1 MVAKWRGIS
10 AVLAITLALGIGVN
24 TAIFSVLN
32 GWLLRPLPVPTPEQ
46 ITVVAFQPKE
56 TSDSKFSYPDLVDF
70 EKQAGTFS
78 SLFAFAVGGAGLS
91 ADGVASEFAYS
102 AVTGNYFS
110 ALGVKPLLG
119 RLLLPGEGEKPGEEL
134 LVVLGYAFWQKR
146 FGGDAG
152 LVGKRVLVEW
162 KAGDGYWGHAKGVSR
177 HLVCFR
183 HGWLP
188 FAQCSA
194 ANPGLERVLD
204 RPPRPGIDGAR
215 TVEARHRP
223 LRRRRVP

>member
-1 MVAKWRGIS
+1 MKKATYLENLIQDAAYGLRMVAKWRGLTS
-10 AVLAITLALGIGVN
+10 VLAITLALGIGVN

-32 GWLLRPLPVPTPEQ
+32 GWLLRPLPVPAPEQ

-70 EKQAGTFS
+70 ENQGSAFS

-119 RLLLPGEGEKPGEEL
+119 RLLLPGEGEKDRKSTRL
-134 LVVLGYAFWQKR
+134 NSSHR
-146 FGGDAG
+146 S
-152 LVGKRVLVEW
+152 
-162 KAGDGYWGHAKGVSR
+162 VSR
-177 HLVCFR
+177 M
-183 HGWLP
+183 P
-188 FAQCSA
+188 SSA
-194 ANPGLERVLD
+194 
-204 RPPRPGIDGAR
+204 
-215 TVEARHRP
+215 
-223 LRRRRVP
+223 